1 MGVPNDNFAKTICSI
16 CYEDLKPIVEDL
28 QAISICGHQ
37 WFEYCAK
44 SKKQTCP
51 VCKQACTAKNVGR
64 LYFQSVGDP
73 VLSQS
78 QIPIVSTGDADRPE
92 VLRREV
98 KRLENKVSGLVSS
111 LDQHQKDVQQLT
123 SEVLQVCKEQLSKE
137 VILKNEVLRQKECI
151 QSMLQTKS
159 SDLVKSTLE
168 CSRLQEKNL
177 GLAKEIAALKLVS
190 DCNLEEDEIVKLAS
204 LGNDSNSQDAI
215 DVLKKSLFIRNK
227 SYKELMAKCNA
238 LGRGEARSLKKLEKA
253 KEKITKL
260 KMRVQELETA
270 IEAKDN
276 EVLRYLK
283 NPKKKQRMDVSN
295 GAVDKSTDPL
305 SVFKDTPAGEKVQC
319 PPSVINLDEDANDNS
334 LGVKEMNN
342 STIGVNIYKGHKRT
356 IEPVET
362 PYFDNEDELQAVGN
376 SSKAHH
382 GTKGSCQEAG
392 SLRPVDSNTR
402 ESSIH
407 RDLAGCADHI
417 VNDHPFTK
425 DVPGLSP
432 QDIKQVQP
440 SPLSTAEGPPPILLA
455 EPGTINVFLAKSPG
469 DRCFA
474 GGLLGPDGVNRYLGK
489 WCRRAQNKAAGGST
503 HGPSNVAD
511 GLIAVG
517 ADGRGGRIKVLRS
530 TNQTP
535 MDMKENMVSAKRLKS
550 APKSSGLQSQ
560 GCLQIE
566 HFFGKAS
573 N

>member
-1 MGVPNDNFAKTICSI
+1 MGVRNDDFAKTICSI

-28 QAISICGHQ
+28 QAISICGHVFHELCLQQ

-51 VCKQACTAKNVGR
+51 VCKQGCTAKNVGR

-78 QIPIVSTGDADRPE
+78 QAPIVSTDDADRPE

-123 SEVLQVCKEQLSKE
+123 DELQVCKEQLSKE
-137 VILKNEVLRQKECI
+137 VASKNELLRQKECI

-177 GLAKEIAALKLVS
+177 ELAKEIAALKLVS

-204 LGNDSNSQDAI
+204 LGNDSNRQDAI
-215 DVLKKSLFIRNK
+215 DVLKKSLFIRNR

-270 IEAKDN
+270 IEAKEN

-283 NPKKKQRMDVSN
+283 NPKKKQCMDISN
-295 GAVDKSTDPL
+295 GGADKSTDPS
-305 SVFKDTPAGEKVQC
+305 SVFKYTPAGEKVQC

-342 STIGVNIYKGHKRT
+342 GTVGVNIYKGDKRT
-356 IEPVET
+356 IQPMET
-362 PYFDNEDELQAVGN
+362 PHFECLTDNEDELQAVGT

-382 GTKGSCQEAG
+382 GTRGSCQEVG
-392 SLRPVDSNTR
+392 SLRPMDSNTR
-402 ESSIH
+402 EGSMH
-407 RDLAGCADHI
+407 QDLAGCANHI
-417 VNDHPFTK
+417 VNDHSFAK

-440 SPLSTAEGPPPILLA
+440 SPILLA
-455 EPGTINVFLAKSPG
+455 EPGDS
-469 DRCFA
+469 CFA

-489 WCRRAQNKAAGGST
+489 WCKRAQNTAPGGST

-535 MDMKENMVSAKRLKS
+535 MDMKENMVSAKRIKS
-550 APKSSGLQSQ
+550 APRSSGLQSQ

-566 HFFGKAS
+566 HFFGKAR